1 MAKRTLKVNRKR
13 KSKSK
18 QHRSRRQRGGA
29 NITVNYRSGGLNKS
43 VVLEIADTSNFR
55 ELETKFKAHISPFLF
70 RRFIPNPDLNSPL
83 GDKTTF
89 TAEVF
94 PKMLPGILANTLL
107 KEEDI
112 ASIRKE
118 KPVANL
124 NSGHDTDFNS
134 NWPVYTEAEKGAV
147 LERLKGQIG
156 YEIAI
161 RYVGQ
166 GSGYI
171 FYSVP
176 HLTSLCS
183 LFDDKTIDQCFEA
196 YIPPRPAAPSEA
208 FDFIY
213 LAFGDIFKPEDHMD
227 KKTEADLTPAG
238 REKLE
243 EYKSYPDEMFAA
255 APAAAPEG
263 GARGGA
269 ANQ

>member
-1 MAKRTLKVNRKR
+1 VK
-13 KSKSK
+13 
-18 QHRSRRQRGGA
+18 
-29 NITVNYRSGGLNKS
+29 YRSDGMDRS
-43 VVLEIADTSNFR
+43 VVLQIEDTSTFR
-55 ELETKFKAHISPFLF
+55 ELEAKLKEHIKPNLF
-70 RRFIPNPDLNSPL
+70 RKFYHVHNMNSPI
-83 GDKTTF
+83 GGKTAF

-94 PKMLPGILANTLL
+94 AKTMPAILAITLL

-112 ASIRKE
+112 TSIRKE

-124 NSGHDTDFNS
+124 NSGHDIEFNS
-134 NWPVYTEAEKGAV
+134 NWPVYTEAEKKIV
-147 LERLKGQIG
+147 LDKLTARLG

-161 RYVGQ
+161 RFAGH

-176 HLTSLCS
+176 HLTHLCA
-183 LFDDKTIDQCFEA
+183 LFDDKTIDQCFET
-196 YIPPRPAAPSEA
+196 YIPPRPVAPSEA

-213 LAFGDIFKPEDHMD
+213 LAFGDIFKPEGHVD

-255 APAAAPEG
+255 AAAAPG
-263 GARGGA
+263 GGGE
-269 ANQ
+269 

>member
-1 MAKRTLKVNRKR
+1 MAKRTLKNKTKSKTR
-13 KSKSK
+13 SKSK
-18 QHRSRRQRGGA
+18 RSRRQRGGA
-29 NITVNYRSGGLNKS
+29 NITVNYKSDGMDRS
-43 VVLEIADTSNFR
+43 VVLQIDDTSTFR
-55 ELETKFKAHISPFLF
+55 ELEAKLKEHIKPYLF
-70 RRFIPNPDLNSPL
+70 RRFYRVHNMNSPIVQ
-83 GDKTTF
+83 TAF

-94 PKMLPGILANTLL
+94 AKTMPAILAGNLL

-112 ASIRKE
+112 TSIRKE

-124 NSGHDTDFNS
+124 NSGHDREFNS
-134 NWPVYTEAEKGAV
+134 NWPVYTEAEQKFV
-147 LERLKGQIG
+147 LDKLTARLG

-161 RYVGQ
+161 RFAGH

-176 HLTSLCS
+176 HLTALCA
-183 LFDDKTIDQCFEA
+183 LFDDKTIDQCFET
-196 YIPPRPAAPSEA
+196 YIPPAKAPSEA

-213 LAFGDIFKPEDHMD
+213 LAFGDIFKPEGHMD

-255 APAAAPEG
+255 AAASPG
-263 GARGGA
+263 GGGE
-269 ANQ
+269 

>member
-29 NITVNYRSGGLNKS
+29 NITVKYKSAGINKS
-43 VVLEIADTSNFR
+43 VVFEIADTSNFR
-55 ELETKFKAHISPFLF
+55 ELEAKLKEHIKPYLF
-70 RRFIPNPDLNSPL
+70 RKFIPDRDLNSPL
-83 GDKTTF
+83 GDTTTF

-107 KEEDI
+107 SEEDI
-112 ASIRKE
+112 TSIRKE

-124 NSGHDTDFNS
+124 NSGHDKGFNS
-134 NWPVYTEAEKGAV
+134 NWPVYTEDEKAFV
-147 LERLKGQIG
+147 LERLTKKIG
-156 YEIAI
+156 YPIAVTF
-161 RYVGQ
+161 VGN

-255 APAAAPEG
+255 APAAPAG
-263 GARGGA
+263 GAGGGA